1 MSENTNPQGSV
12 QTVSDAASAFLSLMD
27 SAEEK
32 AEQAQSQSVEPETSE
47 EVEYEA
53 SDEDYQ
59 DESAEETVDY
69 TEEETQPTRTFRV
82 KVGNEEVEVTK
93 DEHLSGYSR
102 TADYTKKTQALAETR
117 KALEAERVAIE
128 EAKQL
133 RETYSQR
140 LQAIEQILSKENA
153 EENLQ
158 ELKDTDPIGYAIK
171 VAERTE
177 KEKQLMAVR
186 AEQQRLAQQREAEQQ
201 QALQSYLSQAK
212 EQLKQLV
219 PDFADEVKAEVLK
232 KDIRAYAKSV
242 GWTDEDLAQIYDPKA
257 VKTLYDG
264 MMYRKLMD
272 NKGMAT
278 KKVQNAP
285 KVMKS
290 GTSTPRDSESEAIKK
305 QFQQLRKTGKK
316 ADAAKLFEKF
326 I

>member
-32 AEQAQSQSVEPETSE
+32 ASQAQSESVEPETSE

-59 DESAEETVDY
+59 DESVEETVEP
-69 TEEETQPTRTFRV
+69 EEDTQPTKTFKV
-82 KVGNEEVEVTK
+82 KIGNEEVEVS
-93 DEHLSGYSR
+93 EEELLSGYSR
-102 TADYTKKTQALAETR
+102 TADYTKKTQSLAETR
-117 KALEAERVAIE
+117 KAVEAERSVIE

-133 RETYSQR
+133 RQTYAER
-140 LQAIEQILSKENA
+140 LQAIEQILTRENG

-171 VAERTE
+171 VADRTE

-186 AEQQRLAQQREAEQQ
+186 AEQQRIAQQQ
-201 QALQSYLSQAK
+201 QADQQQAIQTHIAQAQV
-212 EQLKQLV
+212 QLKKMI

-232 KDIRAYAKSV
+232 KDIRSYAKSV
-242 GWTDEDLAQIYDPKA
+242 GWTDEDISQIYDPRA
-257 VKTLYDG
+257 VKSLYDG
-264 MMYRKLMD
+264 MMYQKLVA
-272 NKGMAT
+272 NKGAAT

-285 KVMKS
+285 KVLKS
-290 GTSTPRDSESEAIKK
+290 GTSTPRDSDQEAMKK